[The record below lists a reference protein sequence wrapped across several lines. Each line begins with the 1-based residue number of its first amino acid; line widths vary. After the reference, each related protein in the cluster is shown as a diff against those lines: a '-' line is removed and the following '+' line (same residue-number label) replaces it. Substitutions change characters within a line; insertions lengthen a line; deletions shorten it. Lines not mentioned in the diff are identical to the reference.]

1 MVKNKEKKEYILEY
15 DMIFA
20 NVLSFLLLI
29 IAIGITGVII
39 VLFKL
44 PNNFSIYVEDNN
56 LSFYFGIFFIIMIF
70 WMVLHEIIHGIAY
83 QVMGAKNENIVFGAA
98 IEKGVFY
105 CKCKEYIDKKCIMV
119 SLISP
124 FILIGVVTY
133 IIGFII
139 KSPLLII
146 LSIINISGASGDLMM
161 FSFFLKQDNDVE
173 FKELGFSSP
182 FVLRTSK
189 NLNEKKYLGIKS
201 IKEVKDESETKEGPE
216 KKIHISK
223 ASWIFIIVM
232 LILLILLFVLQ
243 TINNNIDKSELNEN
257 YGVVEE
263 ESEVT
268 DALEKYDGEKI
279 EWNVVNDSKVKEI
292 PGVIFR
298 RLDGNIVAD
307 DGMSEKNVF
316 TNFYS
321 LKNVFLYD
329 LTNDNVPEIIA
340 SFDCCYGVSIGVI
353 EIYDWVSNITYIFT
367 EENYHKY
374 YLYSKNNKV
383 YLLDWDFDNQYY
395 AFRGSLKLEE
405 EFMDDDNSNYR
416 KLTIKQEEE
425 L

>member
-1 MVKNKEKKEYILEY
+1 MIKNKEKKEYILEY

-20 NVLSFLLLI
+20 NVLSILLLI
-29 IAIGITGVII
+29 MAIAITGVII
-39 VLFKL
+39 ILFKL
-44 PNNFSIYVEDNN
+44 PNSFIIYIDDNSS
-56 LSFYFGIFFIIMIF
+56 LYFGIFFIIMIF

-83 QVMGAKNENIVFGAA
+83 QVMGAKSENIVFGAA

-105 CKCKEYIDKKCIMV
+105 CKCKEYIDKKCIMF

-124 FILIGVVTY
+124 FILIGIVTY

-161 FSFFLKQDNDVE
+161 FNFFLKQDDDVE

-189 NLNEKKYLGIKS
+189 DLNNKKYLGIKS
-201 IKEVKDESETKEGPE
+201 IKEVKDETETKEGSE
-216 KKIHISK
+216 KKVHISK

-232 LILLILLFVLQ
+232 LVLLILLFVLQ
-243 TINNNIDKSELNEN
+243 IINNNIDKSEVNEN
-257 YGVVEE
+257 YEVVEE
-263 ESEVT
+263 DSKIT

-279 EWNVVNDSKVKEI
+279 EWNVVNNPKVKEI

-329 LTNDNVPEIIA
+329 LTSDNVPEIIA
-340 SFDCCYGVSIGVI
+340 SFDCCNGVSIGVI

-367 EENYHKY
+367 EEDYHNY

-395 AFRGSLKLEE
+395 VFRGSLKLEE
-405 EFMDDDNSNYR
+405 EVIDGDNSNYR
-416 KLTIKQEEE
+416 RLTIKQEEE